1 MYNYEKGIKG
11 NNVGYA
17 KIEIR
22 NSQCKITIHIRLLS
36 ISEKQLNVYVFH
48 RENGSINCISLGSA
62 MVKNG
67 VCECRIVTK
76 TDDMMESGYSFDEMG
91 GLLIYASKEKYFGTE
106 WDDKPIDL
114 DNVDV
119 TINKVK
125 NLVPLEEIAE
135 INVEVAQVAASSEP
149 AVTLE
154 ETMVHVDK
162 EPEPTNYNVEAYI
175 KEVAEELPILDF
187 SDLESEEILAPIR
200 EKTMAEKL
208 FSEKE
213 IAEKVITDKMKSQK
227 IPEKNRMDQV
237 FIKYPKMYPFEDDE
251 ILDCVRIEP
260 QDIGIFPMEY
270 WVYANNSFL
279 LHSYYSYRHLI
290 FAKKKQGNREEYLLG
305 VPGIYHNREQFMAR
319 MFGFPNFKSIK
330 NRELKA
336 GEFGYWFFNV
346 VL

>member
-1 MYNYEKGIKG
+1 
-11 NNVGYA
+11 
-17 KIEIR
+17 
-22 NSQCKITIHIRLLS
+22 
-36 ISEKQLNVYVFH
+36 
-48 RENGSINCISLGSA
+48 
-62 MVKNG
+62 
-67 VCECRIVTK
+67 
-76 TDDMMESGYSFDEMG
+76 MMDSGYSFDEMG

-119 TINKVK
+119 TINKIKSIAPVT
-125 NLVPLEEIAE
+125 PLEEVVE
-135 INVEVAQVAASSEP
+135 VDVEVAQFAASSEQ
-149 AVTLE
+149 AVALE
-154 ETMVHVDK
+154 EHVVLDETK
-162 EPEPTNYNVEAYI
+162 EEPLEHKVEAYI

-187 SDLESEEILAPIR
+187 SDLEGEEYSTPVK
-200 EKTMAEKL
+200 EKSIAEKL
-208 FSEKE
+208 LAEKE
-213 IAEKVITDKMKSQK
+213 IAEKVMADKMKSQK
-227 IPEKNRMDQV
+227 APEKNRIDQV

-290 FAKKKQGNREEYLLG
+290 FAKRKQGNKEEYLLG

-336 GEFGYWFFNV
+336 GEFGYWFFNI